1 MRRRFCTRQK
11 LQLIQFSSTGL
22 SVNDK
27 QMIIYFSGPPT
38 GGQRGILGIFF
49 WA

>member
-1 MRRRFCTRQK
+1 MRRRFYIRQK

-27 QMIIYFSGPPT
+27 QMIIYFSDPPT
-38 GGQRGILGIFF
+38 GERRGISGVFF